1 MGKFNIEENEDY
13 ISYRETIEAEK
24 FEDEKKLQPTEELLE
39 KVKEAAQALGE
50 PQFTEDTD
58 DALTFDYFVSV
69 HEVAVRHA
77 FIHLEQ
83 MMKDLR
89 NRRIEAIESYEDELH
104 DELVLQTVYL
114 EQTVIE
120 IFRDIVFPVLDLTKR

>member
-1 MGKFNIEENEDY
+1 
-13 ISYRETIEAEK
+13 
-24 FEDEKKLQPTEELLE
+24 
-39 KVKEAAQALGE
+39 
-50 PQFTEDTD
+50 
-58 DALTFDYFVSV
+58 
-69 HEVAVRHA
+69 
-77 FIHLEQ
+77 
-83 MMKDLR
+83 MKDLR